1 MSFNVTVA
9 WPLAIV
15 CASDRRLVDLRSG
28 KIRTNRSTKMTLFGC
43 SDAHGVIVYNG
54 IGMDDAGVT
63 PSDWLLELEEK
74 EKLFGRGIH
83 DVLQRIG
90 TDLEDRLN
98 KIRSRYGP
106 KKARH
111 TFVIAAW
118 HDSVSSL
125 YGVSNY
131 ERVDD
136 SDELLEGTTK
146 VMQSAL
152 LPTPE
157 ARIRVVTTGVR
168 PPKADLRAISDAVK
182 LGPLNRV
189 KARCVKAVR
198 DVAYRKSI
206 VKGTVGAS
214 AQWAAVGPER
224 TQVWYGLDV
233 VGGSIAQ
240 ETPNLIN
247 IGAEVP
253 LGGTLTA
260 RIGGRGMLVKDT
272 YVGDEKA
279 RNVARYDPSKRAV
292 IFSELQCGICGA
304 PRPSAHR
311 FCEICLGEK
320 HRERAKRHR
329 RH

>member
-1 MSFNVTVA
+1 
-9 WPLAIV
+9 
-15 CASDRRLVDLRSG
+15 
-28 KIRTNRSTKMTLFGC
+28 MTLFGC

-54 IGMDDAGVT
+54 IGMDDVGVT

-83 DVLQRIG
+83 DVLQRIAA
-90 TDLEDRLN
+90 DLEDRLN

-125 YGVSNY
+125 YGISNY
-131 ERVDD
+131 KRVDD
-136 SDELLEGTTK
+136 SEELLEGTTK

-198 DVAYRKSI
+198 DVAYRKRV

-224 TQVWYGLDV
+224 TQVWYGLDI

-260 RIGGRGMLVKDT
+260 RIGGGQECSLRIRTWGAKKPGM
-272 YVGDEKA
+272 
-279 RNVARYDPSKRAV
+279 
-292 IFSELQCGICGA
+292 
-304 PRPSAHR
+304 
-311 FCEICLGEK
+311 
-320 HRERAKRHR
+320 
-329 RH
+329 

>member
-1 MSFNVTVA
+1 M
-9 WPLAIV
+9 
-15 CASDRRLVDLRSG
+15 
-28 KIRTNRSTKMTLFGC
+28 
-43 SDAHGVIVYNG
+43 
-54 IGMDDAGVT
+54 
-63 PSDWLLELEEK
+63 
-74 EKLFGRGIH
+74 
-83 DVLQRIG
+83 
-90 TDLEDRLN
+90 
-98 KIRSRYGP
+98 
-106 KKARH
+106 
-111 TFVIAAW
+111 
-118 HDSVSSL
+118 
-125 YGVSNY
+125 
-131 ERVDD
+131 
-136 SDELLEGTTK
+136 
-146 VMQSAL
+146 
-152 LPTPE
+152 
-157 ARIRVVTTGVR
+157 TTGVR
-168 PPKADLRAISDAVK
+168 PPKADLGAISDAVK

-198 DVAYRKSI
+198 DVAYRKSM

-214 AQWAAVGPER
+214 AQWATVGPER

-260 RIGGRGMLVKDT
+260 RIGGPGMLVKDT

-304 PRPSAHR
+304 PWPSAHR

-320 HRERAKRHR
+320 HRERAKRQR
-329 RH
+329 RY